1 MRDAA
6 GKRSHGEA
14 QNELWRRWMKRG
26 GCRRQR
32 SPAMA
37 ALLGRSVQSLA
48 GGLEA
53 AAGDGSEG
61 GAHPW
66 RQGANAPTRA
76 ASI

>member
-1 MRDAA
+1 
-6 GKRSHGEA
+6 
-14 QNELWRRWMKRG
+14 
-26 GCRRQR
+26 
-32 SPAMA
+32 MA

-66 RQGANAPTRA
+66 RQGANARRQHLAQTAVSTDADVLEHLSSLFRRPMPDA
-76 ASI
+76 FQIS